1 MQLHL
6 KNEQAAQKLSSLLGH
21 AVEVVPAAEA
31 DNFVKDKLLQHLF

>member
-6 KNEQAAQKLSSLLGH
+6 KRAGSTEASSLLGH

-31 DNFVKDKLLQHLF
+31 DNFVKIKLLRHLF